1 VLDPVAA
8 AELAAQLEDVGLP
21 ASLRIRRDR
30 GVVTWKSGDRVGTFL
45 RGIGGGSALLELEVR
60 QVSRSMR
67 GDLNRVINAESANLQ
82 RAVMAAGRQLE
93 AIDAVEAAGLLQSQ
107 PTLVRL
113 VAAARRE
120 TPEATLAELAQRLE
134 LTRSTVQRALERIDR
149 LALAPASDL
158 EDSGMMGRRCAPSS
172 SPRTGRCTR
181 RRATR
186 VSSRR

>member
-1 VLDPVAA
+1 
-8 AELAAQLEDVGLP
+8 
-21 ASLRIRRDR
+21 
-30 GVVTWKSGDRVGTFL
+30 
-45 RGIGGGSALLELEVR
+45 
-60 QVSRSMR
+60 MR

-82 RAVMAAGRQLE
+82 RAVSAAGRQLE

-107 PTLVRL
+107 PPLVRL

-134 LTRSTVQRALERIDR
+134 LTRSTVQRALERLDR
-149 LALAPASDL
+149 LALAPISEADEPGEP

-172 SPRTGRCTR
+172 SPRIGRCTR